1 LTTPRQPLGRSDRH
15 VLRARLR
22 VGSGA
27 PRHRL
32 AFNIEEALRLCA
44 LPGEEEGRVYYFRR
58 LFIGALPEDGDRRAW
73 LDAFQR
79 GLLELARNAVHGSE
93 GRAPGA
99 DAVFFRNEPEA
110 CESLLARIVQRRPAD
125 AWFWPAVS
133 GTPAGARP
141 ARIVVALIEK
151 LLRAAPSWVAVAA
164 AVFAAIDRGGA
175 GALVRLLPDEAVERW
190 LDELGSE
197 DAALTDVAPIRFTAS
212 MRSAMEEAAAELGAE
227 DSRLLWLASLAVVL
241 ASPSELARGAVRTR
255 ARLVLRT
262 IGRTKP
268 FPVLRRD
275 EEVAAARLM
284 LKKTEWR
291 RPSDIEAAYF
301 DTAPELRPSWNDR
314 EGACRPMGMEEWA
327 PARVGLALAV
337 DDAQASLASKAAL
350 AISAKPAASSTKR
363 EAIGDEG
370 ETGGARPITLPDAVA
385 EDRAI
390 HELPGDDLLPG
401 QDGCFGEATEGAG
414 LYFLLNALQY
424 LKTNDDELEPRFL
437 AHFFQRAAR
446 HAGIADDD
454 PILLWTLVTMEQA
467 GVGKLDERRLRIW
480 LMKVRRWCWRNG
492 NISLRD
498 VVRRPGRVTLT
509 RTDLD
514 VTLALDSV
522 DIRIR
527 RIGLD
532 LDPGWVPWFGRVVR
546 FHYLARGE
554 LHA

>member
-1 LTTPRQPLGRSDRH
+1 VR
-15 VLRARLR
+15 RARLR
-22 VGSGA
+22 VDNGA

-32 AFNIEEALRLCA
+32 AFNVEEALRLCA

-58 LFIGALPEDGDRRAW
+58 LFIAALPEDGDRRGW

-99 DAVFFRNEPEA
+99 DAVFFRNDPEA
-110 CESLLARIVQRRPAD
+110 CASLLALIVQRRPAD

-141 ARIVVALIEK
+141 ARVVVALIEK
-151 LLRAAPSWVAVAA
+151 LLRTAPSWVAVAA

-175 GALVRLLPDEAVERW
+175 GALLRLLPDDAVERW
-190 LDELGSE
+190 LGELGGE
-197 DAALTDVAPIRFTAS
+197 DAALTDLAPIRFTAS
-212 MRSAMEEAAAELGAE
+212 MRNAMEEATAELGAE

-241 ASPSELARGAVRTR
+241 ASPTELARGAVRTR

-262 IGRTKP
+262 IERTKP
-268 FPVLRRD
+268 FSVLRRD

-284 LKKTEWR
+284 PDKAE
-291 RPSDIEAAYF
+291 SGEF
-301 DTAPELRPSWNDR
+301 DLPREPQPSWGDYD
-314 EGACRPMGMEEWA
+314 GGHRPMGTEERA
-327 PARVGLALAV
+327 PARAGLARAGEN
-337 DDAQASLASKAAL
+337 AQVSLASKLAL
-350 AISAKPAASSTKR
+350 GSSTKPAAPSSKR

-370 ETGGARPITLPDAVA
+370 ETGDARPITLPDAVA
-385 EDRAI
+385 EDRTI
-390 HELPGDDLLPG
+390 DELPGDDLLPREER
-401 QDGCFGEATEGAG
+401 CFGEATEGAG

-424 LKTNDDELEPRFL
+424 LKTNDDELEPSFL

-454 PILLWTLVTMEQA
+454 PILLWTLVTMEQP

-514 VTLALDSV
+514 VTLALDAV

-532 LDPGWVPWFGRVVR
+532 LDPGWLPWFGRVVR

-554 LHA
+554 FYA